1 MPHTTLRKRALVF
14 ALCAG
19 GVAFFLAF
27 LVTAQALTAGTLG
40 QALIL
45 AIICGAFSWA
55 SAERT
60 VSSTAAAMD
69 LAIARLALA
78 GDGDL
83 DSPMPPEIERI
94 IPSLARSMDA
104 LFRRL
109 RASIDEIEQLAMY
122 DPVTGL
128 ANRLQV
134 RQQAERRLGAMPHD
148 QPAALLFIDLDRF
161 KAVNDTRGHAAGD
174 QLLEQVAGRL
184 RAVAGGVDA
193 EHGGAQHRTD
203 GGADVLVGRLAGDEF
218 TLFLPDATERAAQ
231 ALGAAVLD
239 ALSEPFEIGGA
250 CVRIG
255 ASIGVAL
262 RPAHGATL
270 HELMR
275 AADAAMYEAK
285 AAGRGRVETYTEALA
300 GRLADQDH
308 LDADLHRAV
317 AAREFTLVF
326 QPQLSLRDGR
336 TVAAEA
342 LVRWRHPVDGAL
354 LPAAFLHRAEAT
366 GLIGPIGEAVI
377 ADVAATIARW
387 GREGRHE
394 RVSINLSRR
403 QIDQPD
409 FFPRLTA
416 TLVEAGAPARLLEIE
431 INETLAM
438 QASPDALVALGG
450 LRGEGATIA
459 VDGFGMGFS
468 NPHRLRLLPID
479 RIKLDRRIIAGIVDD
494 ARARSIAQATITLVH
509 ALGCE
514 AVGEGVETAA
524 QAEMLRVIGCDTVQG
539 FGIAQPMDDVA
550 FRAWTAAQA
559 GVAAAGASDGWAA
572 TRAISPA

>member
-1 MPHTTLRKRALVF
+1 MF

-40 QALIL
+40 QALII

-69 LAIARLALA
+69 RAIARLALA

-94 IPSLARSMDA
+94 IPSLARAMDA

-134 RQQAERRLGAMPHD
+134 RQQAERRLGAMPPA

-184 RAVAGGVDA
+184 RAVAGGIHA
-193 EHGGAQHRTD
+193 EH

-218 TLFLPDATERAAQ
+218 TLFLPNASGHAAQ
-231 ALGAAVLD
+231 ALGARVLE

-250 CVRIG
+250 GIRIG

-409 FFPRLTA
+409 FFARLTA
-416 TLVEAGAPARLLEIE
+416 TLVEARAPARLLEIE

-450 LRGEGATIA
+450 LRDEGATIA

-559 GVAAAGASDGWAA
+559 GEAAAGASDGRAA

>member
-1 MPHTTLRKRALVF
+1 MF

-60 VSSTAAAMD
+60 VSSTATAMD

-148 QPAALLFIDLDRF
+148 KRAALLFVDLDRF
-161 KAVNDTRGHAAGD
+161 KSVNDTRGHAAGD
-174 QLLEQVAGRL
+174 QLLQKVAGRL
-184 RAVAGGVDA
+184 RAVAGHIDA
-193 EHGGAQHRTD
+193 EHGSD
-203 GGADVLVGRLAGDEF
+203 GGAEVLVGRLAGDEF
-218 TLFLPDATERAAQ
+218 TLFLSDATEHTAQ
-231 ALGAAVLD
+231 ALGAAVLE

-250 CVRIG
+250 GVRIG

-300 GRLADQDH
+300 GRLADQDR

-317 AAREFTLVF
+317 TAREFTLVF

-336 TVAAEA
+336 TVAVEA
-342 LVRWRHPVDGAL
+342 LVRWLHPVDGAL

-409 FFPRLTA
+409 FFARLTA
-416 TLVEAGAPARLLEIE
+416 TLVEVGAPARLLEVE

-438 QASPDALVALGG
+438 HASPDALGALRG
-450 LRGEGATIA
+450 LRDEGATIA
-459 VDGFGMGFS
+459 VDGFGMGLS

-494 ARARSIAQATITLVH
+494 ARARSIAQATIALVH

-539 FGIAQPMDDVA
+539 FGIAQPMEDVA
-550 FRAWTAAQA
+550 FRAWTAAQ
-559 GVAAAGASDGWAA
+559 GGGASGGLSSDRAA
-572 TRAISPA
+572 IRAISPA